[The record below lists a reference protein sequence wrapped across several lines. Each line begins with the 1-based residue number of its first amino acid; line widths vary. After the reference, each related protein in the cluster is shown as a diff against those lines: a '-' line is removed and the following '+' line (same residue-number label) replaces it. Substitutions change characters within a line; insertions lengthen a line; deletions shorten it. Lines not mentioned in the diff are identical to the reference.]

1 MTRLGGEG
9 ATGAARPGARQRVL
23 VVDGSANGQAHGPLG
38 AVRALSVAGHEV
50 HLAHAAPGSVAA
62 RSRHVTHRHRIPS
75 TEEPGFVAAVRGL
88 LAPGDFAACFPTSD
102 AALVALDWPGAAL
115 VNKAWL
121 RERLAAVGTLAPP
134 SRELGSGADLLAAA
148 DSLTFP
154 LAVKPAVNSGAGSF
168 DAFRADAVTDLKTLE
183 HHDAGIVV
191 ERWID
196 GVQRAVTGIVHQGR
210 LLAVAHQRYER
221 TWPVECGVACA
232 AVTEEPDLEV
242 EREVLALLDGYDGL
256 FQCQHIERH
265 VHDVNPR
272 VFGSLL
278 LSQRA
283 GVNLPDLAVRLAV
296 GGPDAVAPAGEPV
309 RAEVGVRYRWVEGEL
324 KNLRTALR
332 DPDVAT
338 RDVLRRLRPR
348 PGTVHSDVW
357 ISDPAPSLARLRHV
371 VGRLRDDS

>member
-1 MTRLGGEG
+1 MTSLGGET
-9 ATGAARPGARQRVL
+9 ASTARPGARRRVL
-23 VVDGSANGQAHGPLG
+23 VLDGSADGQSHGPLG
-38 AVRALSVAGHEV
+38 AVRALSLAGHEV

-62 RSRHVTHRHRIPS
+62 RSRHVAQRHRIPS
-75 TEEPGFVAAVRGL
+75 TESPRFVAAVRDL

-121 RERLAAVGTLAPP
+121 RDRLAAVGTPAPE
-134 SRELGSGADLLAAA
+134 SRELGSGADLLAVA

-154 LAVKPAVNSGAGSF
+154 LAVKPAVNGGAGSF
-168 DAFRADAVTDLKTLE
+168 DAFRADGVADLKGLE
-183 HHDAGIVV
+183 HYDAGIVV

-210 LLAVAHQRYER
+210 LLAVTHQRYER

-232 AVTEEPDLEV
+232 AVTEEPDPEV
-242 EREVLALLDGYDGL
+242 EREVVALLDGYDGL
-256 FQCQHIERH
+256 FQCQHIEGH

-296 GGPDAVAPAGEPV
+296 GGPEAVAPAEEPV
-309 RAEVGVRYRWVEGEL
+309 RAAVGVRYRWVEGDL
-324 KNLRTALR
+324 KNLRTTLR
-332 DPDVAT
+332 DPEVGT

-348 PGTVHSDVW
+348 RGTVHSDVW
-357 ISDPAPSLARLRHV
+357 ISDPAPSLARVRHV
-371 VGRLRDDS
+371 VGRLRGAR